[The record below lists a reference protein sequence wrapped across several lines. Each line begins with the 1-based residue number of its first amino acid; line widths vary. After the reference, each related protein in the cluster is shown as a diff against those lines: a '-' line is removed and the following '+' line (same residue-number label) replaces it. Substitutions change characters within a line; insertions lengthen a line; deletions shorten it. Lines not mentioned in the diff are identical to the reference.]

1 MRKTKKLYRILDIAN
16 VWETSRPNPMKDIEY
31 VEDGQM
37 VKVVTGQ
44 GVRNALIMRYPT
56 YRFFDSFAYTC
67 AETGSD
73 YNVGTAWINFTM
85 AWNTFVANHPE
96 YAYIGQMLNR
106 RDYDPLENYDRKE
119 DGGWKDTMDIG
130 QRERTL
136 DDDSVHNMEYDTVTT
151 VTENDPKLK
160 TKTTGKVYPD
170 DGSTAMND
178 TESITEPVRDQV
190 GDVDTITTNTSGHTD
205 SSNVIGNVVT
215 TDAEAQD
222 VTTRLFQNYHVHGN
236 IGVTTAAQMIQGE
249 IDVRS
254 KNNLYEW
261 IVSKFVSEYLTL
273 GKEVVIYDD

>member
-16 VWETSRPNPMKDIEY
+16 VWEQSRPNAMKDIEY
-31 VEDGQM
+31 IEDGQT

-44 GVRNALIMRYPT
+44 GVRDMLLMRYPT
-56 YRFFDSFAYTC
+56 YRFFDSYAYTC
-67 AETGSD
+67 AETGED
-73 YNVGTAWINFTM
+73 YNVGTAWINFAI
-85 AWNTFVANHPE
+85 AWNTFVTTHPE
-96 YAYIGQMLNR
+96 YAYIGQLLNR

-130 QRERTL
+130 QRERTV

-205 SSNVIGNVVT
+205 SSSVLGNVVT

-222 VTTRLFQNYHVHGN
+222 VTTRLYQDYHVHGN

-254 KNNLYEW
+254 SNNLYEW
-261 IVSKFVSEYLTL
+261 IVSKFASEYMTL